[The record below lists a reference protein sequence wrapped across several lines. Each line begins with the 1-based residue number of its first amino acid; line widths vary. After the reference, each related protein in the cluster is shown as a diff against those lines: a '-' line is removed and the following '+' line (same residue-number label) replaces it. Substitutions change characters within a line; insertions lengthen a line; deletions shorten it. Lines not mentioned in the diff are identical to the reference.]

1 MQCIFLSEDTRF
13 EFRLELLLNKTGLMF
28 NVPGS
33 VVLTSGRHP
42 DSRMVVMLVEC
53 IRSYI
58 VTGKDVLMSC
68 HDDSEGV
75 QV

>member
-1 MQCIFLSEDTRF
+1 
-13 EFRLELLLNKTGLMF
+13 MF